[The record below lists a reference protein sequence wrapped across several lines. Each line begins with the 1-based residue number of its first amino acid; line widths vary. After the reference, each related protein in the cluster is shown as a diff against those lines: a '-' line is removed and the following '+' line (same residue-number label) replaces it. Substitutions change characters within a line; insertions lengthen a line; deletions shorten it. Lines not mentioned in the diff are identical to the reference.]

1 MNPDGT
7 ELTTEDYLRV
17 TQEMKKTGGPPQI
30 ANFGLNNTSIN
41 ELNKA
46 EEKNKQVK
54 QKDHVSSVLNSKRLI
69 AKYARAERLA
79 WEQNLKEKGLWTQAQ
94 EKRSKKLAN
103 KTDFDLYQRLEANF
117 NQSLV
122 EGNPHHATNFQGR
135 GLNQSMVS
143 QSLENAQAFL

>member
-1 MNPDGT
+1 M
-7 ELTTEDYLRV
+7 
-17 TQEMKKTGGPPQI
+17 
-30 ANFGLNNTSIN
+30 
-41 ELNKA
+41 
-46 EEKNKQVK
+46 
-54 QKDHVSSVLNSKRLI
+54 LNSKRLI